1 MMTMRQF
8 INNKELLDLLEI
20 DYVNQGVTKVS
31 ISIDSNKMPKVI
43 IEKLI
48 KVESSKLA
56 RIDKFDWLAL
66 INSGMSHR
74 QVLAFI
80 QSQNH

>member
-1 MMTMRQF
+1 MRQF

-20 DYVNQGVTKVS
+20 DAMDQGITKVT
-31 ISIDSNKMPKVI
+31 IICDSGVMPRCF

-48 KVESSKLA
+48 KVDAEKLKP
-56 RIDKFDWLAL
+56 REPFDWLAL

-80 QSQNH
+80 QSQKH